1 MASSLP
7 VHGGQSHQDAGEPS
21 LAPSHAS
28 QPSSVYVPQ
37 HHNSSEANQPVPEL
51 LDVCQ
56 AAKLLSVSR
65 RHFLR
70 MNDAEQVPAPIR
82 LGRSVRWGRT
92 ELTSWVQHGCP
103 PRKRWSPMWQTL
115 RGKGVRHG

>member
-7 VHGGQSHQDAGEPS
+7 DHGGQSHQDEGEPS

-28 QPSSVYVPQ
+28 QPSNLHAPQ
-37 HHNSSEANQPVPEL
+37 RHQKPEEIQPLPEL

-82 LGRSVRWGRT
+82 LGRSVR
-92 ELTSWVQHGCP
+92 
-103 PRKRWSPMWQTL
+103 
-115 RGKGVRHG
+115 